1 MAGADF
7 CSHSWSKDSRSWL
20 QQLFYVDSIRSEGKE
35 KVTKGDKM
43 KEIIIGSTVSFG
55 GYVWRVLAIKDHA
68 ALIMT
73 ENMIGQ
79 HPYHDRAGAVTW
91 ADCALRRYLNHD
103 FYAQFSSEE
112 QERIIPVWNK
122 NEGNQWY
129 GSFGGEDT
137 RDFIFLLS
145 MEEAI
150 CKYFGDSSKNLENR
164 SARQRY
170 WFQKKDVNNVLRKAS
185 LDGYI
190 WWWWLRSPGRDN
202 KRAVYIHGDGNI
214 GIQGNGTYHYSS
226 NTLHPLSQNNSGGVR
241 PAMWLKLD

>member
-1 MAGADF
+1 
-7 CSHSWSKDSRSWL
+7 
-20 QQLFYVDSIRSEGKE
+20 
-35 KVTKGDKM
+35 M

-112 QERIIPVWNK
+112 QAKIIPVWNK

-164 SARQRY
+164 SARQRSGSVSWY
-170 WFQKKDVNNVLRKAS
+170 WRSTARRRGCPGAS
-185 LDGYI
+185 PWRDAI
-190 WWWWLRSPGRDN
+190 ASTIRFFAIQSTRSNASCG
-202 KRAVYIHGDGNI
+202 
-214 GIQGNGTYHYSS
+214 SS
-226 NTLHPLSQNNSGGVR
+226 DRSVTSSDHAESTSGSSPPSGSWSSV
-241 PAMWLKLD
+241 ADHS

>member
-1 MAGADF
+1 
-7 CSHSWSKDSRSWL
+7 
-20 QQLFYVDSIRSEGKE
+20 
-35 KVTKGDKM
+35 M

-79 HPYHDRAGAVTW
+79 HPYHDRVGAVTW

-112 QERIIPVWNK
+112 QAKIIPVWNK